1 MLNAIIIEDE
11 RPAMEM
17 LVKALQTGT
26 MPQETTLTRQVSIPS
41 LDILAALQENLRVFS
56 ESHSPQPAPET
67 TKGPVH

>member
-17 LVKALQTGT
+17 LVKTLQTGT

-41 LDILAALQENLRVFS
+41 LDILAALQENLDATRR
-56 ESHSPQPAPET
+56 
-67 TKGPVH
+67 